1 MRFLDILRDS
11 HDADLI
17 SMVLYHSLFN
27 VYHSLFNVYVASH
40 DHKRFESD
48 YTVTKKIKFVGDGK
62 IGKFILLREYNEYNT
77 TIANLLIHC

>member
-1 MRFLDILRDS
+1 MRVLDVFHDS
-11 HDADLI
+11 DDDDLI
-17 SMVLYHSLFN
+17 SMVLYHSL
-27 VYHSLFNVYVASH
+27 YNVYVASH

-48 YTVTKKIKFVGDGK
+48 HTVTKKIIFVGDGK